1 MNALIRIPNKI
12 ERFIHLPRPEGAS
25 TARVITLEQVTGL
38 FIGQLFPGYPLKGQG
53 AFRVIRDSES
63 EIEEEAEDLVRE
75 FETVLKRRRRGSVIR
90 LEMEAAMP
98 AELRRFVQRAL
109 SCGDDEMFLVDGVLA
124 LNELSQLMSVD
135 RPDRELG

>member
-1 MNALIRIPNKI
+1 MTAR
-12 ERFIHLPRPEGAS
+12 S
-25 TARVITLEQVTGL
+25 ARVITIEQLTGL
-38 FIGQLFPGYPLKGQG
+38 FIGQLFPGYTLKGQG
-53 AFRVIRDSES
+53 AFRVIRDSEI

-109 SCGDDEMFLVDGVLA
+109 VAATTKSSWSTACWRSTSCR
-124 LNELSQLMSVD
+124 S
-135 RPDRELG
+135 